1 MTPFDSTWGVVAL
14 LFAAAAIL
22 SPFGAYL
29 LAQWR
34 RRHP

>member
-1 MTPFDSTWGVVAL
+1 MTPFDPSWGGVAL
-14 LFAAAAIL
+14 PFAAAAIL
-22 SPFGAYL
+22 SPFTAYL